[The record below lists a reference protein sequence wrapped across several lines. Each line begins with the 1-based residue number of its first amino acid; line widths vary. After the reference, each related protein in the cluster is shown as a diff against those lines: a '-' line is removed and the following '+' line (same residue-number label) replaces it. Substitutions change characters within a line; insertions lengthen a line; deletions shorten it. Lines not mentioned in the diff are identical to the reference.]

1 MDEMDTAQDDDDVDK
16 ARRKSNEAAISLSGY
31 AREGYRY
38 EVNNKEVQG
47 RNTQVCKMQ
56 SVCQSARRAPQSK
69 QVTHSEVEALTW
81 EFTRPV
87 GIIRLGVGSIKDKDS
102 DCVLQIA
109 IFHLVFLLSYIPK
122 WKICILDCED
132 SAK

>member
-1 MDEMDTAQDDDDVDK
+1 MDEMDTAQDDDK
-16 ARRKSNEAAISLSGY
+16 ERMRKSNEAAISLSSY
-31 AREGYRY
+31 AKYRY
-38 EVNNKEVQG
+38 GNNKEVQG

>member
-56 SVCQSARRAPQSK
+56 SVCQSVRRALQSK
-69 QVTHSEVEALTW
+69 QVTHSEVEGVDLGVYA
-81 EFTRPV
+81 V
-87 GIIRLGVGSIKDKDS
+87 GIISLGVGSTRDK
-102 DCVLQIA
+102 
-109 IFHLVFLLSYIPK
+109 
-122 WKICILDCED
+122 ILF
-132 SAK
+132 